1 MISRELLDELQQLS
15 HTDKLAIIQ
24 MLTDELA
31 VEEERYFKL
40 GASYDVWS
48 PYDVPEAAKVLL
60 RMLDDEQEDNA
71 RHVYSS

>member
-31 VEEERYFKL
+31 VEEARYFKL

-48 PYDVPEAAKVLL
+48 PYDVPEAAKTLL
-60 RMLDDEQEDNA
+60 RMLDDEQEQYA
-71 RHVYSS
+71 RYPHSS